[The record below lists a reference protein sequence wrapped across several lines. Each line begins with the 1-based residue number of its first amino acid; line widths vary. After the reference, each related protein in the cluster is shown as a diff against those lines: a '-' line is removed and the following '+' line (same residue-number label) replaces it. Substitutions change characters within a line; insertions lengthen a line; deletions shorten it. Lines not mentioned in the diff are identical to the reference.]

1 MKTNAHR
8 NYDLGKTQI
17 TENIRVSSTAIFY
30 EAWFGNYFQYETFVF
45 SEDPKIKSRQI
56 IHGSN
61 VGKSESLE
69 NKTRKIHD
77 YISRNLQRKFL

>member
-1 MKTNAHR
+1 MKTHR

-17 TENIRVSSTAIFY
+17 TENIRVSSAAIFY
-30 EAWFGNYFQYETFVF
+30 EAEFGNYFQYETFVF
-45 SEDPKIKSRQI
+45 SDSPKIKSRQI

-61 VGKSESLE
+61 CGKSESLE

-77 YISRNLQRKFL
+77 YISSNLQRKFL